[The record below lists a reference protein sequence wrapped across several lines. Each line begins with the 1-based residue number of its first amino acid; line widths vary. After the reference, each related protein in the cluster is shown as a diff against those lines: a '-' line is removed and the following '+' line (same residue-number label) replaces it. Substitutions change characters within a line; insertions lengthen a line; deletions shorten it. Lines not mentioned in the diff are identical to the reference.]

1 MSSESDSDAP
11 EELTLSQSKNMEKER
26 LKGQRHAALEEES
39 KKKEKRRRINE
50 RNIKQKQEADFI
62 KLVQD
67 EPEQEEQEDQEEQEE
82 QEKDDDEKRKKRK
95 RKRRKKNDK
104 VLETE
109 TKVYNVIAINDDKLT
124 KLTMK
129 RFNPEGKS
137 KFNNFKNEMLYGK
150 KNKRTKSDQIIASF
164 AKRSVR

>member
-1 MSSESDSDAP
+1 MNNQLQANPSYVI
-11 EELTLSQSKNMEKER
+11 EELVTQNAKLSQENAMLR
-26 LKGQRHAALEEES
+26 AVIR
-39 KKKEKRRRINE
+39 
-50 RNIKQKQEADFI
+50 
-62 KLVQD
+62 
-67 EPEQEEQEDQEEQEE
+67 EQEE
-82 QEKDDDEKRKKRK
+82 QEKDDDEKRKK

-109 TKVYNVIAINDDKLT
+109 TKVYNVIAIDDEKLT